1 MNYEEAVSYIN
12 ELQMFA
18 RKHTLDHTRTFLSYL
33 GTPQEKK
40 KMIHVAGTNG
50 KGSVCRYLQA
60 LLIGEGKRTGN
71 CRNGQGS
78 YRQCRMR
85 SGWLWNRE
93 PPFFFQNA
101 V

>member
-18 RKHTLDHTRTFLSYL
+18 RKHTLDHTRAFLSYL

-60 LLIGEGKRTGN
+60 LLIGEGKRTGLFT
-71 CRNGQGS
+71 S
-78 YRQCRMR
+78 PHLIDD
-85 SGWLWNRE
+85 SGADLHRGGDDI
-93 PPFFFQNA
+93 QKA
-101 V
+101 VPYGV

>member
-18 RKHTLDHTRTFLSYL
+18 RKHTLDHTRAFLSYL

-60 LLIGEGKRTGN
+60 LLIGGETHRIVYIP
-71 CRNGQGS
+71 S
-78 YRQCRMR
+78 SDDD
-85 SGWLWNRE
+85 SGADLHRGGDDI
-93 PPFFFQNA
+93 QKA
-101 V
+101 VPYGV

>member
-18 RKHTLDHTRTFLSYL
+18 RKHTLDHTRAFLSYL

-50 KGSVCRYLQA
+50 KGSVCR
-60 LLIGEGKRTGN
+60 
-71 CRNGQGS
+71 
-78 YRQCRMR
+78 
-85 SGWLWNRE
+85 
-93 PPFFFQNA
+93 
-101 V
+101 